1 MDPVLIYIY
10 AITASAFAFTH
21 ACDWLGWRSALLFI
35 CLALGITALF
45 ESIAVATGLLF
56 GSYSYGDTLGLDIFG
71 FVPLLVPITWFMM
84 LYPSLSIAL
93 RVVPRQS
100 GGRTR
105 YYLLTAGIGAFVMVA
120 WDLVLDPLMV
130 AHGYWTWSEVG
141 LYFGIPVSNY
151 IGWWVTSFIIL
162 LAFLTLA
169 RIPSSSMERLRG
181 RFGSLPVIS
190 YGVTGLISV
199 VVALDIGL
207 IGPSLAAVFGILP
220 WFVSGYWGRA
230 QALG

>member
-1 MDPVLIYIY
+1 
-10 AITASAFAFTH
+10 
-21 ACDWLGWRSALLFI
+21 
-35 CLALGITALF
+35 
-45 ESIAVATGLLF
+45 
-56 GSYSYGDTLGLDIFG
+56 
-71 FVPLLVPITWFMM
+71 MM

-105 YYLLTAGIGAFVMVA
+105 YYLLTAGIGAIVMVA

-141 LYFGIPVSNY
+141 PYFGIPFSNF

-181 RFGSLPVIS
+181 RFGGLPVIS

-207 IGPSLAAVFGILP
+207 IGPSLAAVFGMLP